1 MTPQSPPFYKV
12 LWKMIRA
19 QPIRYSLAQFLWI
32 SIWTSPVIVGL
43 IIASF
48 FDELVAGMTVSTMSM
63 VVAATFAYAA
73 GRVVFIVLGMRNHA
87 SLLFRAGAT
96 MRRNLLLRIYE
107 LPGAAALDETPGEVV
122 SRLRDDVE
130 HVYEPFDLSV
140 DLVGALVG
148 GTVAFVIMWS
158 IDPVMTIVISVP
170 VVIVGI
176 VSSTTGRIVRQYRRS
191 AREATET
198 ITAFIGEAFAST
210 QSVKIAG
217 AENAMVSR
225 FVDLNNVRR
234 RMMVKDR
241 TLTAVL
247 DAVFRNTVNIGTGL
261 ILVLAAGRLNQTGSA
276 GMTIG
281 EFALFVF
288 LLYSV
293 TDGAYFIG
301 VFIAR
306 AKQASVSVDRL
317 TTTLHGEPW
326 ERTFRKTNLHLDEDP
341 GHTVTSPPEVEPFQ
355 SLKVRNLGY
364 TYSGST
370 NGIAAI
376 DLDIAAGE
384 FVVVTGRIGSGKTT
398 LLRAILG
405 LLPADSGIIEW
416 NGQRVEDASTELVP
430 PRCAYTPQVPKLFS
444 MSLRDNLVLG
454 EPVTQHTLDQ
464 SIYISTMR
472 QDIDGMPEGME
483 TLIGPRGVRLS
494 GGQVQRSASARML
507 TRQSQLLLLDD
518 VSSALDVETEQ
529 ILWNRLFI
537 ARRDVA
543 ALVVSHRHAALSR
556 ADRVI
561 VMEDGAV
568 VATGSVSELQR
579 TSETF
584 RAIWE
589 GAASASQK
597 G

>member
-19 QPIRYSLAQFLWI
+19 QPIRYSWAQFLWV
-32 SIWTSPVIVGL
+32 SIWTSPVLIGL
-43 IIASF
+43 IIAYF
-48 FDELVAGMTVSTMSM
+48 FDPLVAGITVSTMTL
-63 VVAATFAYAA
+63 VVTATFAYAA

-122 SRLRDDVE
+122 SRMRDDVE

-148 GTVAFVIMWS
+148 GTVAFVVLWS

-176 VSSTTGRIVRQYRRS
+176 VSSTTGRIVRQYRRT

-198 ITAFIGEAFAST
+198 ITAFIGETFAST

-217 AENAMVSR
+217 AEHAMLSR
-225 FVDLNNVRR
+225 FVDLNDVRR

-261 ILVLAAGRLNQTGSA
+261 ILVMAAGRLTQTGSA
-276 GMTIG
+276 GMSIG
-281 EFALFVF
+281 DFALFVF

-301 VFIAR
+301 VFIAK

-317 TTTLHGEPW
+317 TMTLHGEPW
-326 ERTFRKTNLHLDEDP
+326 DRTFRKTDLHLDDEP
-341 GHTVTSPPEVEPFQ
+341 SPVVVTPPEVEPFE
-355 SLKVRNLGY
+355 SLSVRNLGF
-364 TYSGST
+364 TYHGSA
-370 NGIAAI
+370 NGIADV
-376 DLDIAAGE
+376 DLDISAGE
-384 FVVVTGRIGSGKTT
+384 FVVVTGRVGSGKTT
-398 LLRAILG
+398 LLRTILG
-405 LLPADSGIIEW
+405 LLPADRGIVEW
-416 NGQRVEDASTELVP
+416 NGRRVDDTSAELVP
-430 PRCAYTPQVPKLFS
+430 PLSAYTPQVPKLFS

-454 EPVTQHTLDQ
+454 ESITEHTLDQ

-529 ILWNRLFI
+529 ILWTRLFN
-537 ARRDVA
+537 ARSDVA
-543 ALVVSHRHAALSR
+543 ALVVSHRHAALAR

-568 VATGSVSELQR
+568 VATGSASELQR
-579 TSETF
+579 TSATF

-589 GAASASQK
+589 GASSASR
-597 G
+597 

>member
-1 MTPQSPPFYKV
+1 MTTQPPFRKV
-12 LWKMIRA
+12 LFRMIRA
-19 QPIRYSLAQFLWI
+19 QPIRYSWALFLWV
-32 SIWTSPVIVGL
+32 SIWTSPVLIGL
-43 IIASF
+43 IIAYY
-48 FDELVAGMTVSTMSM
+48 FDELTAGMTTSAMTL
-63 VVAATFAYAA
+63 VVVGALAYAV
-73 GRVVFIVLGMRNHA
+73 GRVVFIVLGMRNHG

-140 DLVGALVG
+140 DLIGGSVG
-148 GTVAFVIMWS
+148 GAVAFAVLWS
-158 IDPVMTIVISVP
+158 IDPAMTIVIAVP
-170 VVIVGI
+170 VFVVGI
-176 VSSTTGRIVRQYRRS
+176 VSSTTGRIVREYRRS
-191 AREATET
+191 ARAATET
-198 ITAFIGEAFAST
+198 ITAFIGETFAST

-217 AENAMVSR
+217 AEGAMLSR
-225 FVDLNNVRR
+225 FVALNDVRR

-261 ILVLAAGRLNQTGSA
+261 ILVMAAGRLNATGSA
-276 GMTIG
+276 GISIG
-281 EFALFVF
+281 DFALFVF

-293 TDGAYFIG
+293 TDAAYFIG
-301 VFIAR
+301 VFVAR
-306 AKQASVSVDRL
+306 SKQASVSVERL
-317 TTTLHGEPW
+317 TTTLHGEGW
-326 ERTFRKTNLHLDEDP
+326 ERAFQKTDLHLDDES
-341 GHTVTSPPEVEPFQ
+341 VTIEEQARPAVEAFR
-355 SLKVRNLGY
+355 SLKVNDLGY
-364 TYSGST
+364 TYPGSS
-370 NGIAAI
+370 NGIAKI
-376 DLDIAAGE
+376 SFEINAGE

-398 LLRAILG
+398 LLRALLG
-405 LLPADSGIIEW
+405 LLPADEGTIEW
-416 NGQRVEDASTELVP
+416 NERDVDDPATEMVP
-430 PRCAYTPQVPKLFS
+430 PRSAYTPQVPKLFS

-454 EPVTQHTLDQ
+454 EQITDHTLDE

-507 TRQSQLLLLDD
+507 TRESQLLLLDD

-529 ILWNRLFI
+529 ILWTRLFN
-537 ARRDVA
+537 ARSDVA
-543 ALVVSHRHAALSR
+543 ALVVSHRHAALAR

-561 VMEDGAV
+561 VMEGGSV
-568 VATGSVSELQR
+568 VATGSAADLQES
-579 TSETF
+579 SETF

-589 GAASASQK
+589 GAASAAR
-597 G
+597 

>member
-1 MTPQSPPFYKV
+1 MTSQSPPFRKV

-19 QPIRYSLAQFLWI
+19 QPIRYALAQFLWI
-32 SIWTSPVIVGL
+32 AIWTSPVLIGL
-43 IIASF
+43 IIAYF
-48 FDELVAGMTVSTMSM
+48 FDQLVEGMTASTMTL
-63 VVAATFAYAA
+63 VVTATFSYAA
-73 GRVVFIVLGMRNHA
+73 ARVVFIILAMRNHA

-122 SRLRDDVE
+122 SRMRDDVE

-140 DLVGALVG
+140 DLVGAFVG
-148 GTVAFVIMWS
+148 GTVAFVVLWS
-158 IDPVMTIVISVP
+158 IDPVMTVVISVP

-176 VSSTTGRIVRQYRRS
+176 VSSTTGRVVRQYRRK

-198 ITAFIGEAFAST
+198 ITAFIGETFAST

-217 AENAMVSR
+217 AEDAMLSR
-225 FVDLNNVRR
+225 FVDLNDVRR

-261 ILVLAAGRLNQTGSA
+261 ILVMAAGRLNQTGSA
-276 GMTIG
+276 GMSIG
-281 EFALFVF
+281 DFALFVF

-301 VFIAR
+301 VFIAK

-317 TTTLHGEPW
+317 TMTLHGEPW
-326 ERTFRKTNLHLDEDP
+326 DRTFRKTDLHLDEEP
-341 GHTVTSPPEVEPFQ
+341 SPVVVSPPEVEPFQ
-355 SLKVRNLGY
+355 SLNVRNLGF
-364 TYSGST
+364 TYPGSS
-370 NGIAAI
+370 NGIADV
-376 DLDIAAGE
+376 DLDISAGE

-398 LLRAILG
+398 LLRTILG
-405 LLPADSGIIEW
+405 LLAADRGIVEW
-416 NGQRVEDASTELVP
+416 NGRRVDDTSAELVP
-430 PRCAYTPQVPKLFS
+430 PLSAYTPQVPKLFS

-454 EPVTQHTLDQ
+454 EPITEHTLDQ

-529 ILWNRLFI
+529 ILWTRLFN
-537 ARRDVA
+537 ARSDVA
-543 ALVVSHRHAALSR
+543 ALVVSHRHAALAR

-568 VATGSVSELQR
+568 VATGSAGELQR
-579 TSETF
+579 TSATF

-589 GAASASQK
+589 GAVSTSR
-597 G
+597 